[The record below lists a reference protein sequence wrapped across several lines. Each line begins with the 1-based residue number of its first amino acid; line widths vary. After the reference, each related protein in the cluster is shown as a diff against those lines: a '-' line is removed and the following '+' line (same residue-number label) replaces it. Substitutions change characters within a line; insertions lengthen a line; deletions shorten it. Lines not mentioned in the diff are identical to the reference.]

1 MMYKVENI
9 KWDTDDLGREY
20 DLNNLP
26 IFSWIEV
33 DNADDT
39 LIEEKIAEDISFL
52 FGIPVSDFVI
62 TAKS

>member
-20 DLNNLP
+20 DISNLP
-26 IFSWIEV
+26 IFSWVEV
-33 DNADDT
+33 DNSDDT

-52 FGIPVSDFVI
+52 FGIPVIDFVI